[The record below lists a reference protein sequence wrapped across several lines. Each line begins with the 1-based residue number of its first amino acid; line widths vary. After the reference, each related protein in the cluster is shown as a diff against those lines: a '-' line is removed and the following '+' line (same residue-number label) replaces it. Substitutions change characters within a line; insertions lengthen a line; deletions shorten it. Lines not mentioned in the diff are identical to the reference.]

1 MMKNILNFAL
11 FQLGWFACILGAA
24 HNYVYLALV
33 FSATLI
39 LLHLK
44 ITSCN
49 IADIKLFGLAVLIG
63 AFFDGFLQ
71 FQQLILYNNPGWPYP
86 LPPLWILCMWV
97 IFAMTLNHSLK
108 WMQGRLVLSVIFGLI
123 GGPLAYIAGEKLGA
137 ISVASPIALYLLAA
151 GWAIITPFLVR
162 MAIRL

>member
-1 MMKNILNFAL
+1 
-11 FQLGWFACILGAA
+11 
-24 HNYVYLALV
+24 
-33 FSATLI
+33 
-39 LLHLK
+39 
-44 ITSCN
+44 
-49 IADIKLFGLAVLIG
+49 
-63 AFFDGFLQ
+63 
-71 FQQLILYNNPGWPYP
+71 
-86 LPPLWILCMWV
+86 MWV

-108 WMQGRLVLSVIFGLI
+108 WMQGRLVLSVIFGLF